1 VTPDSSPA
9 LVGVLAAGAW
19 FGLFVGSQLL
29 VLHRWSPPVRAR
41 VLLVGYGLCVIGLL
55 VTAGLALGAGRGR
68 LVGGLFGL
76 MTMGCLFVLY
86 APAFY
91 VVTNSLSVQSL
102 ILLLNRDGSL
112 TRADLAHRFAGRE
125 LLEARLKTLARS
137 GYVVMDEAG
146 GVRISRRGRCLVAP
160 LLALKSLWRLGS
172 GG

>member
-1 VTPDSSPA
+1 
-9 LVGVLAAGAW
+9 
-19 FGLFVGSQLL
+19 
-29 VLHRWSPPVRAR
+29 
-41 VLLVGYGLCVIGLL
+41 
-55 VTAGLALGAGRGR
+55 
-68 LVGGLFGL
+68 
-76 MTMGCLFVLY
+76 VLY

-102 ILLLNRDGSL
+102 ILLLNRGGSL
-112 TRADLAHRFAGRE
+112 TRADLAHRFASRE

-146 GVRISRRGRCLVAP
+146 VRISRRGRCLVAT